1 MAEPLFELVGG
12 RLSLD
17 FVNTVGGLRGPEQ
30 RENLLGYA
38 DLLVWAR
45 AAGLLGA
52 REAAALGR
60 QAQAH
65 PRKAEQAL
73 LEARRLRE
81 AIFGLVKAALRGR
94 PPQREA
100 LDEVNRAVS
109 LALAA
114 QRLRPLPEGGFALGW
129 EEPREGDLLW
139 FLRPVAASAAEV
151 LANDAPGGRLRMCG
165 EEQSCS
171 WVFVDESRNGK
182 RRWCSMKDC
191 GNRAKARRFYER
203 HKS

>member
-1 MAEPLFELVGG
+1 VAEPLFELVGG

-17 FVNTVGGLRGPEQ
+17 FVNTVSGLRGPGE
-30 RENLLGYA
+30 REKLLGYA

-45 AAGLLGA
+45 AAGLLGV

-60 QAQAH
+60 EAQAH

-73 LEARRLRE
+73 LGARRLRE
-81 AIFGLVKAALRGR
+81 AIFGLVEAAVNER
-94 PPQREA
+94 PPPQAA

-109 LALAA
+109 VALAGR
-114 QRLRPLPEGGFALGW
+114 RLRPLPAGGFALGW
-129 EEPREGDLLW
+129 EEPAEGDLLW
-139 FLRPVAASAAEV
+139 FLRPVAASAVEV
-151 LANDAPGGRLRMCG
+151 LATDAAGGRLRMCEQ
-165 EEQSCS
+165 EEACS
-171 WVFVDESRNGK
+171 WVFVDESRNGR